1 MADTFIKRPVLYKG
15 TKAQIES
22 ATMGENDFAVATD
35 VEFYTKEEIN
45 SLLGEGTTF
54 EVQVVNSLPATGA
67 KGVIYLVPKDGAAPD
82 VHDEYVWIESTSTF
96 ELIGTTQID
105 LTNYATKTE
114 LNTKQ
119 DKLIATGTL
128 SLPVYYDGT
137 RLKEVT
143 RLRAEMVSGGF
154 DGEIYYAHHPEM
166 SNMHIIPFIYNDFA
180 FIDKKGGS
188 YTVTRSDNGE
198 INNPQNI
205 FDAAP
210 SYMLSRGFASDTVWT
225 VEISTPKTFTY
236 TTLLYVDFGASGFFC
251 SYIKVEAQHSGT
263 GEWET
268 ILEKTDNS
276 LSYVYCKCR
285 SDDVGMNKFRFTFK
299 NPTSSVQFRL
309 SSIGAISFKSAGV
322 EETMLTLKGGTVFGD
337 VIAPNITN
345 IQNETTSIKGTL
357 DGKVNIAQG
366 AENAG
371 KILTIDNDGNV
382 VVGEGGG
389 ASLPILM
396 SMWSDRVINDMSWLR
411 ADTFSWHTGDV
422 YVAAYQ
428 HLVSDINNGKLYAWN
443 NGVGTIY
450 TRKLSVVAQD
460 NVYNSAGEK
469 IAYVKYTGDGYIAYD
484 NVPENYFYRAES
496 SDITGVAPEQAT
508 DTIGD
513 TTITYYQADDGHKIC
528 LPDQESN
535 LAALY
540 EATGVAWYYV
550 LDTTNKQF
558 KLPRT
563 KWGFTGL
570 RDSVGGYVEAGLPNI
585 SGTFMAAAFNYTT
598 GHVYDNLSGAF
609 SVINAANAAY
619 GGGGGA
625 NNSLAH
631 FQFNASKSNETY
643 GASDTVQPPATQMYL
658 YFYVGNFEQSAI
670 EQTAGITSETLN
682 QKADIDGG
690 NCSANFAKF
699 GMPSEIYTNLTLGS
713 SGSRYTAPAD
723 GWFAL
728 GKTGNSGQMINMENQ
743 LDGSSSQTMGSRIYS
758 AASSVE
764 LKIYLPARKGDV
776 VYVSYTASGTTNFF
790 RFIYAEGA
798 KHLA

>member
-1 MADTFIKRPVLYKG
+1 MAEEILIKNPKLIIGEGAKVE
-15 TKAQIES
+15 AEVV
-22 ATMGENDFAVATD
+22 GENDIVVVTD
-35 VEFYTKEEIN
+35 EEFYTKEEIN

-105 LTNYATKTE
+105 LTGYVKNTDYASVNTGGVIKSSTYYGTAVQGDGKMYCVYWTLDQYKTA
-114 LNTKQ
+114 
-119 DKLIATGTL
+119 DRSAFIGRGTL
-128 SLPVYYDGT
+128 ENAKNDIV
-137 RLKEVT
+137 K
-143 RLRAEMVSGGF
+143 RAITE
-154 DGEIYYAHHPEM
+154 
-166 SNMHIIPFIYNDFA
+166 ND
-180 FIDKKGGS
+180 IVLTD
-188 YTVTRSDNGE
+188 E
-198 INNPQNI
+198 
-205 FDAAP
+205 
-210 SYMLSRGFASDTVWT
+210 
-225 VEISTPKTFTY
+225 
-236 TTLLYVDFGASGFFC
+236 
-251 SYIKVEAQHSGT
+251 
-263 GEWET
+263 
-268 ILEKTDNS
+268 EKTAA
-276 LSYVYCKCR
+276 LTWLGVVGKYV
-285 SDDVGMNKFRFTFK
+285 T
-299 NPTSSVQFRL
+299 
-309 SSIGAISFKSAGV
+309 
-322 EETMLTLKGGTVFGD
+322 
-337 VIAPNITN
+337 
-345 IQNETTSIKGTL
+345 QNEFADAVNSITL
-357 DGKVNIAQG
+357 DMGNKVNVSQG

-371 KILTIDNDGNV
+371 KILKVDDAGNV

-389 ASLPILM
+389 ASLPILLP
-396 SMWSDRVINDMSWLR
+396 MWSDRVINDMSWLR
-411 ADTFSWHTGDV
+411 ADTFSWHSGDV

-428 HLVSDINNGKLYAWN
+428 HLVAEQNGTRYYAW
-443 NGVGTIY
+443 VRTFDSRVYY
-450 TRKLSVVAQD
+450 TTVETPEIHDVLYTKNTDGEFL
-460 NVYNSAGEK
+460 VYDDVWEGGSESITNSS
-469 IAYVKYTGDGYIAYD
+469 GDELVRD
-484 NVPENYFYRAES
+484 S
-496 SDITGVAPEQAT
+496 SKDETALQKQT

-528 LPDQESN
+528 SPDQESN
-535 LAALY
+535 LVALY

-550 LDTTNKQF
+550 LDTENKRF

-570 RDSVGGYVEAGLPNI
+570 RDSVGGYIAPGLPNI

-631 FQFNASKSNETY
+631 FQFNASKSNEIY

-728 GKTGNSGQMINMENQ
+728 GKTGGSGQMINMENQ

>member
-105 LTNYATKTE
+105 LTGYVKNTDYASVSTGGAIKISNYYGSHIFGDGKIAAVSASLETYKSAPSEYFIGKATLENAKNDIVKRAITGNDIVLTDEEKTSAQTWLGVARKYAT
-114 LNTKQ
+114 Q
-119 DKLIATGTL
+119 
-128 SLPVYYDGT
+128 
-137 RLKEVT
+137 
-143 RLRAEMVSGGF
+143 
-154 DGEIYYAHHPEM
+154 
-166 SNMHIIPFIYNDFA
+166 
-180 FIDKKGGS
+180 
-188 YTVTRSDNGE
+188 
-198 INNPQNI
+198 
-205 FDAAP
+205 
-210 SYMLSRGFASDTVWT
+210 DTVSN
-225 VEISTPKTFTY
+225 V
-236 TTLLYVDFGASGFFC
+236 
-251 SYIKVEAQHSGT
+251 
-263 GEWET
+263 
-268 ILEKTDNS
+268 
-276 LSYVYCKCR
+276 LS
-285 SDDVGMNKFRFTFK
+285 
-299 NPTSSVQFRL
+299 
-309 SSIGAISFKSAGV
+309 
-322 EETMLTLKGGTVFGD
+322 E
-337 VIAPNITN
+337 
-345 IQNETTSIKGTL
+345 
-357 DGKVNIAQG
+357 KVNIAQG
-366 AENAG
+366 VENAG

-396 SMWSDRVINDMSWLR
+396 SMWADRVINDMSWLR

-550 LDTTNKQF
+550 LDTENKQF

-570 RDSVGGYVEAGLPNI
+570 RDGVGGMAYTAS
-585 SGTFMAAAFNYTT
+585 SGFTPDYSTGPTTIASGWVAPYDCVGFCCRQATNNNTCSVRVDGKLVYYGWGSEYTDAVGAQWFVPKGSTVTF
-598 GHVYDNLSGAF
+598 SGAWAEAPQ
-609 SVINAANAAY
+609 VYKTKVVNDN
-619 GGGGGA
+619 
-625 NNSLAH
+625 
-631 FQFNASKSNETY
+631 T
-643 GASDTVQPPATQMYL
+643 PATQMYL
-658 YFYVGNFEQSAI
+658 YFYVGNFEQSAL
-670 EQTAGITSETLN
+670 EQTAGFTSEILN
-682 QKADIDGG
+682 ATVADIDLG
-690 NCSANFAKF
+690 NITATGKSTVSNLC
-699 GMPSEIYTNLTLGS
+699 MPSEKATTLTAGA
-713 SGSRYTAPAD
+713 SGTVYTAPANGYFVAEFGTTATQAYTALLNTTVGSFGYG
-723 GWFAL
+723 GWVSVA
-728 GKTGNSGQMINMENQ
+728 
-743 LDGSSSQTMGSRIYS
+743 S
-758 AASSVE
+758 ANVQCFT
-764 LKIYLPARKGDV
+764 PARKGDTV
-776 VYVSYTASGTTNFF
+776 KIFVTNAKCNWIKFF
-790 RFIYAEGA
+790 YAEGE
-798 KHLA
+798 K